1 MQMTIEAQ
9 MDMDALRTEL
19 TRLGCGFNECG
30 IHGFIFAPQRSG
42 GLKVEATS
50 LHFWDLGVNVYLS
63 LESAL
68 EKLGSLPDNAG
79 YETIC
84 GSLLE
89 IEPE

>member
-1 MQMTIEAQ
+1 MR
-9 MDMDALRTEL
+9 MDVGMEVSMDALGAEL
-19 TRLGCGFNECG
+19 ARLGCGFRQCG

-42 GLKVEATS
+42 GLKIEATS
-50 LHFWDLGVNVYLS
+50 LHFWDLGVNVYLD

-68 EKLGSLPDNAG
+68 ERLGSLPDNAG